1 MNVTNQQQKNN
12 QTEQTIVTTVH
23 QYLLENFLFNDP
35 DQVIDGDQSLVGS
48 GVIDSAAILSLI
60 FFLEEEFNITV
71 LDDEVVPENIDS
83 LNLIAVYVE
92 KKQANS

>member
-1 MNVTNQQQKNN
+1 MNATNQQQKNT
-12 QTEQTIVTTVH
+12 QAEQAIVTTVH

-35 DQVIDGDQSLVGS
+35 GQVIDGDQSLVGS

-60 FFLEEEFNITV
+60 FFLEEEFDITV

-83 LNLIAVYVE
+83 LDLIAIYVK

>member
-1 MNVTNQQQKNN
+1 M
-12 QTEQTIVTTVH
+12 VTTVH

-60 FFLEEEFNITV
+60 FFLEEEFDITV

-83 LNLIAVYVE
+83 LDLIAIYVE